1 MVAADVNTLVI
12 SNISQPL
19 VIMDSRQR
27 IVIIGGGFAGLNLAK
42 RLDRKLFEVKVVDRN
57 NFHGFPPLFYQVASS
72 GLDASSI
79 AFPLRREFKR
89 HGKGTSYHMG
99 HVKNIDV
106 KAKTVT
112 TSYETIA
119 YDKLVIA
126 AGTTNNFFGIESL
139 PQNVFGIKTIAEASH
154 TRDEILDRLERG
166 AICKDPARRREL
178 LSFLVVGGG
187 PSGVEIAGALGEMK
201 KDIVPREYPE
211 LNPDDVRIVLVE
223 GSDRLLG
230 AMDPRAGKKAEEYL
244 KGLMVEVRLNTMM
257 KGYDDKMVTFAD
269 GSSEYWETLIWT
281 AGVVGEP
288 MPGFPAEAIGRG
300 GRILVDGHCAVQGV
314 QDVYAI
320 GDIALCM
327 TPEAPKGHPQVA
339 QVAIQM
345 ARMLADNLNGKKA
358 PRSFVYKDKGSMA
371 TVGKNRAVVDL
382 KGKFISGRLAWWAW
396 MGIHLISILG
406 MRNKV
411 TVFITWCWNYIT
423 YSTSLRLLFRPT
435 KYPLRRH
442 WGD

>member
-1 MVAADVNTLVI
+1 
-12 SNISQPL
+12 
-19 VIMDSRQR
+19 MDSRQQ

-42 RLDRKLFEVKVVDRN
+42 RLDPEKFGVKVVDRN

-89 HGKGTSYHMG
+89 HGKDISYHMG
-99 HVKNIDV
+99 HIHDIDTRN
-106 KAKTVT
+106 KTVT
-112 TSYETIA
+112 TGYETIT

-126 AGTTNNFFGIESL
+126 AGCTNNFFGIDALRQS
-139 PQNVFGIKTIAEASH
+139 VFGIKTIAEASH

-178 LSFLVVGGG
+178 LGFLVVGGG

-211 LNPDDVRIVLVE
+211 LEPGEVRIVLVE
-223 GSDRLLG
+223 GSDGLLSSMG
-230 AMDPRAGKKAEEYL
+230 AKAGAKALEYL
-244 KGLMVEVRLNTMM
+244 RSLMVEVRLNTVM
-257 KGYDDKMVTFAD
+257 KDYKDKTVTFAD

-281 AGVVGEP
+281 AGITGEP
-288 MPGFPAEAIGRG
+288 MPGLPPETIGHG
-300 GRILVDGHCAVQGV
+300 GRILTDPFCAVKGLT
-314 QDVYAI
+314 DVYAI
-320 GDIALCM
+320 GDIALCI
-327 TPEAPKGHPQVA
+327 TQEAPHGHPQVA

-345 ARMLADNLNGKKA
+345 ARRLADNLNGCNPPK
-358 PRSFVYKDKGSMA
+358 PFVYKDKGSMA
-371 TVGKNRAVVDL
+371 TVGKNRAVANI
-382 KGKFISGRLAWWAW
+382 KGHVISGRIAWWAW

-406 MRNKV
+406 MRNKL
-411 TVFITWCWNYIT
+411 TVFITWCWNYLT
-423 YSTSLRLLFRPT
+423 YSTSLRLLFRPSE
-435 KYPLRRH
+435 YPLRRH